1 MQSHFTTFTKKRMNW
16 EQLLSLQRFGD
27 TTKRIRKEIVIVS
40 SIQNK
45 FTIKTKLGLIL
56 FAISSVLTINAQ
68 EISDT
73 TFGKGLLNFVAK
85 DSTFSV
91 KFAPRFQVRSNS
103 SWDYNGYDY
112 DSADYNFIV
121 RRARLIFDG
130 FAYSSKF
137 KYKIELGL
145 SNRDISGANQFNR
158 NTPRYILDAVIMW
171 NFAKNWELWAGQT
184 KLPGNVERVVS
195 SANLQL
201 IDRSLLNSRFNI
213 DRDLGLQL
221 RHKSKLGNNFLIRE
235 KLAIS
240 QGEGRNVT
248 EGNEGGLQYTARL
261 ELLPMGTFKS
271 KGDYSQA
278 DLKRE
283 EKHKLML
290 GITYNFNENAVR
302 ERGFAGDYMIRTD
315 GSIYAT
321 DQTTIF
327 IDAMYKYKG
336 FSFMGEYAKRTA
348 ENEIATEI
356 DGITPTGDIVLT
368 GNALNLQMGYL
379 FRNNIELA
387 GRFTSVTYEAITRT
401 DPRKQ
406 YTLGLNKYIVGHKLK
421 VQCDLTY
428 TTIDGEQYNITF
440 RLGFDLHF

>member
-1 MQSHFTTFTKKRMNW
+1 MKLK
-16 EQLLSLQRFGD
+16 SL
-27 TTKRIRKEIVIVS
+27 IIVCC
-40 SIQNK
+40 
-45 FTIKTKLGLIL
+45 L
-56 FAISSVLTINAQ
+56 FVLNISFAQ

-91 KFAPRFQVRSNS
+91 KFAPRIQVRSNS
-103 SWDYNGYDY
+103 SWDYTGDEY
-112 DSADYNFIV
+112 DSPEYNFIV
-121 RRARLIFDG
+121 RRARLKFDG
-130 FAYSSKF
+130 FAYSPKL

-145 SNRDISGANQFNR
+145 SNRDISGSNQFNR

-195 SANLQL
+195 SGNLQL

-221 RHKSKLGNNFLIRE
+221 RHKSKLGGKVVLRE
-235 KLAIS
+235 KFAIT

-248 EGNEGGLQYTARL
+248 EGNEGGLQYTARV
-261 ELLPMGTFKS
+261 ELLPFGTFKS
-271 KGDYSQA
+271 KGDYVQS

-283 EKHKLML
+283 QSSKLML
-290 GITYNFNENAVR
+290 AFTYNFNQDAVR

-327 IDAMYKYKG
+327 VDAMYKYNG

-348 ENEIATEI
+348 DNEIATEI
-356 DGITPTGDIVLT
+356 DGRTPTGDVVLT
-368 GNALNLQMGYL
+368 GNALNLQAGYL
-379 FRNNIELA
+379 FDNNVEIA
-387 GRFTSVTYEAITRT
+387 GRFTSVNYEAITNAS
-401 DPRKQ
+401 PVKQ
-406 YTLGLNKYIVGHKLK
+406 YTLGFNKFVVGHKLK
-421 VQCDLTY
+421 VQSDLTF
-428 TTIDGEQYNITF
+428 TNVDGNKDNITF

>member
-1 MQSHFTTFTKKRMNW
+1 MKLK
-16 EQLLSLQRFGD
+16 SL
-27 TTKRIRKEIVIVS
+27 IIVCC
-40 SIQNK
+40 
-45 FTIKTKLGLIL
+45 L
-56 FAISSVLTINAQ
+56 FVLNISFAQ

-91 KFAPRFQVRSNS
+91 KFAPRIQVRSNS
-103 SWDYNGYDY
+103 SWDYTGDEY
-112 DSADYNFIV
+112 DSPEYNFIV
-121 RRARLIFDG
+121 RRARLKFDG
-130 FAYSSKF
+130 FAYSPKL

-195 SANLQL
+195 SGNLQL

-221 RHKSKLGNNFLIRE
+221 RHKSKLGGKVVLRE
-235 KLAIS
+235 KFAIT

-248 EGNEGGLQYTARL
+248 EGNEGGLQYTARV
-261 ELLPMGTFKS
+261 ELLPFGTFKS
-271 KGDYSQA
+271 KGDYVQS

-283 EKHKLML
+283 QSSKLML
-290 GITYNFNENAVR
+290 AFTYNFNQDAVR

-327 IDAMYKYKG
+327 VDAMYKYNG

-348 ENEIATEI
+348 DNEIATEI
-356 DGITPTGDIVLT
+356 DGRTPTGDVVLT
-368 GNALNLQMGYL
+368 GNALNLQAGYL
-379 FRNNIELA
+379 FDNNIEIA
-387 GRFTSVTYEAITRT
+387 GRFTSVNYEAITNAS
-401 DPRKQ
+401 PVKQ
-406 YTLGLNKYIVGHKLK
+406 YTLGFNKFVVGHKLK
-421 VQCDLTY
+421 VQSDLTF
-428 TTIDGEQYNITF
+428 TNVDGNKDNITF